1 MALSDGMGQG
11 SRAAQES
18 GLTVHTLRDLLK
30 AGFDAEVALRIVN
43 SLLLLKSTDEIFST
57 VDMGMLNLYTGKFRL
72 YKIGAAATF
81 IKRGDQVKVIKVAA
95 LPMGLVERISVNS
108 VEFRVR
114 RGDSIIIVS
123 DGITDAGAEGS
134 ENLEWL
140 ESAIRGIR
148 SKDPQTMADLILN
161 RAVERRGIREKDD
174 MTVMVASVS

>member
-1 MALSDGMGQG
+1 
-11 SRAAQES
+11 
-18 GLTVHTLRDLLK
+18 
-30 AGFDAEVALRIVN
+30 
-43 SLLLLKSTDEIFST
+43 
-57 VDMGMLNLYTGKFRL
+57 
-72 YKIGAAATF
+72 
-81 IKRGDQVKVIKVAA
+81 
-95 LPMGLVERISVNS
+95 MGLVERISVNS

-161 RAVERRGIREKDD
+161 RAVERRGVREKDD